1 MTTTYPAAKNPADT
15 STRIEQTALQL
26 FRERGY
32 AGASIR
38 EISGGAGIAIATM
51 FWHFPTKASILDHL
65 LHRIVDQQTEE
76 INESLD
82 GVEDPAQQ
90 LRLFVRAVVTAHCL
104 RSDESFVAE
113 SELRSL
119 DHDLQAPIREKR
131 LVIQR
136 QLRQIIADGT
146 EAGDFTVADPATAA
160 VAILTMCTSVASWYR
175 PDRGLSPDALSE
187 SYSDYALSIA
197 RTPA

>member
-1 MTTTYPAAKNPADT
+1 MTTADPAANPADT

-38 EISGGAGIAIATM
+38 DISSGAGIAIATM
-51 FWHFPTKASILDHL
+51 FWHFPTKSAILDRL
-65 LHRIVDQQTEE
+65 LHRIVEQQTTE
-76 INESLD
+76 IDALLKGIQE
-82 GVEDPAQQ
+82 PAQQ

-119 DHDLQAPIREKR
+119 DLDLQAPIRAKR

-160 VAILTMCTSVASWYR
+160 IAILTMCTSVASWYR
-175 PDRGLSPDALSE
+175 PDRGPSPDTLSE